1 MKGFCECSR
10 AFAKDSS
17 ANIPQSILPVLEKFV
32 RGDASSGNYANSSRR
47 SVKRPAGGLDQKPFL
62 AIKLWFR
69 AESYLFHLILIP
81 LMLFLVEVE
90 WFFLGGPRARPT
102 VVYTDDSVRA
112 VRGCCPSLLG
122 NPSLHASSS

>member
-32 RGDASSGNYANSSRR
+32 RDASPGNYANSSRR

-90 WFFLGGPRARPT
+90 WFFLGGPREAN
-102 VVYTDDSVRA
+102 
-112 VRGCCPSLLG
+112 CCLY
-122 NPSLHASSS
+122 